1 MLLGAV
7 GLVLLIACANVA
19 STLLARAEERR
30 RELAI
35 RAALGASRSRI
46 VRQLLVESLIL
57 ALVGG
62 VAGFLAGTWIL
73 RGLLSIDPGT
83 LTRGVEVG
91 IDGRIFLFSIA
102 TAVGTV
108 FVFGLVPALN
118 ASHIDL
124 RDSLAHGAR
133 VAAGGRSR
141 AFLASPPKH
150 AGHAPARR
158 RRSSHPQPLEGHEH
172 GSGWSADGLVTLEM
186 TAPGTRYD
194 SEVRAVA
201 FYRELLTRLRS
212 VPGVRHAGLTTSIPL
227 GVSTQAAASASTT
240 RTFVTGPPAIASSA
254 PTICRRSACRS

>member
-91 IDGRIFLFSIA
+91 IDGRIFLFSIV

-124 RDSLAHGAR
+124 RDSLAHGAAVWR
-133 VAAGGRSR
+133 LVDVHGRPRRRRSG
-141 AFLASPPKH
+141 

-172 GSGWSADGLVTLEM
+172 GSGVDA
-186 TAPGTRYD
+186 
-194 SEVRAVA
+194 
-201 FYRELLTRLRS
+201 
-212 VPGVRHAGLTTSIPL
+212 
-227 GVSTQAAASASTT
+227 
-240 RTFVTGPPAIASSA
+240 RTDW
-254 PTICRRSACRS
+254 

>member
-1 MLLGAV
+1 MLPLHESLSGRARPALLMLLGAV

-62 VAGFLAGTWIL
+62 VAGFLAGSWIL

-83 LTRGVEVG
+83 LTRGAEVG

-108 FVFGLVPALN
+108 FVFGLVPGPQ
-118 ASHIDL
+118 
-124 RDSLAHGAR
+124 RLADRSARFTGAR
-133 VAAGGRSR
+133 RARGLRWTFTGVPGR
-141 AFLASPPKH
+141 APK
-150 AGHAPARR
+150 RR
-158 RRSSHPQPLEGHEH
+158 WPRSS
-172 GSGWSADGLVTLEM
+172 
-186 TAPGTRYD
+186 
-194 SEVRAVA
+194 
-201 FYRELLTRLRS
+201 
-212 VPGVRHAGLTTSIPL
+212 
-227 GVSTQAAASASTT
+227 
-240 RTFVTGPPAIASSA
+240 SSA
-254 PTICRRSACRS
+254 PLFLSAASGR